1 MKALKFTSIVL
12 LLFLGSGLFTAC
24 KKDKKTVKAVE
35 KNIVE
40 GTWRVTKMID
50 SGTDETSDFSG
61 FTFTFSES
69 GSVSATNGS
78 TTYSGTWSVSTS
90 SSSSDDSNDGD
101 IDFNLSFSVTEDN
114 DFDDLIDDWDV
125 LSQSETKI
133 ELMDVSGGNGGTDYL
148 TFEKN

>member
-1 MKALKFTSIVL
+1 MKAFKNSSLIL
-12 LLFLGSGLFTAC
+12 LLIIGSSIFVGC

-35 KNIVE
+35 NNIIE

-50 SGTDETSDFSG
+50 SGIDETSDFNG
-61 FTFTFSES
+61 YTFTFSEG

-133 ELMDVSGGNGGTDYL
+133 ELTDVSGGNGGTDYL